1 MDMSSEVFAAPAFVM
16 AGHMFASE
24 VHVGSK
30 RRAEEVSS
38 LEDDISLLDVG
49 ALNNVVCAV
58 EMGDFDWSSDDVETS
73 TTYNFRYSRPRL
85 SDALSD
91 PDSIEEERTEA
102 QDSSNFLVFSEDVL
116 KFASN
121 AQLKFASNAFSS
133 PSGFVLQSPSGFLS
147 MSAPPSPSLM
157 SRDSTAANT
166 PAEKPNRSVPT
177 TSSSKLGSQT
187 AVDAS
192 KAFNKE
198 AALYDKEAALY
209 DKEARLADKEARLAD
224 TEAAEL
230 AESTRRGVNVR
241 RNPQM
246 QKTARDGQKHWHD
259 KVQEMR
265 LHYDMARTGMVHPQF
280 AEQRFMCTVRN
291 LKCQKESLL
300 IFLQF
305 AMQQRIISPLAFV
318 HPGDENASFLGWTG
332 FLIHPGCGAHF
343 RAGIEALFP
352 EPPKLNT
359 LYHLFRRSGLVPEDW
374 RRAWDGEIPFLWN
387 PARESK

>member
-16 AGHMFASE
+16 ARHMFASE

-58 EMGDFDWSSDDVETS
+58 EMCDFDWSSDDVETS
-73 TTYNFRYSRPRL
+73 TTYNVRYSRPRL
-85 SDALSD
+85 SDALGD
-91 PDSIEEERTEA
+91 PESIEEERTEA
-102 QDSSNFLVFSEDVL
+102 QDSSNFLVFSDDVL

-147 MSAPPSPSLM
+147 MTAPPSPSLM

-198 AALYDKEAALY
+198 AALYDKEAA
-209 DKEARLADKEARLAD
+209 
-224 TEAAEL
+224 
-230 AESTRRGVNVR
+230 
-241 RNPQM
+241 
-246 QKTARDGQKHWHD
+246 
-259 KVQEMR
+259 
-265 LHYDMARTGMVHPQF
+265 
-280 AEQRFMCTVRN
+280 
-291 LKCQKESLL
+291 
-300 IFLQF
+300 
-305 AMQQRIISPLAFV
+305 
-318 HPGDENASFLGWTG
+318 
-332 FLIHPGCGAHF
+332 
-343 RAGIEALFP
+343 
-352 EPPKLNT
+352 
-359 LYHLFRRSGLVPEDW
+359 
-374 RRAWDGEIPFLWN
+374 
-387 PARESK
+387 